1 MIGDAKRITQM
12 CLNLLSNAVKYTG
25 DGGSIFFSIAERGA
39 HREKEEADTVYMEY
53 EMVVEDN
60 GIGISEEFIPHL
72 FEPFERDKKVH
83 SGTIPGTGLG
93 MPIARNL
100 ARLMGGE
107 VYVKSVEDE
116 GTRFDVTF
124 RLKLPDT
131 NEDIKPDENEISDG
145 IVKF

>member
-1 MIGDAKRITQM
+1 
-12 CLNLLSNAVKYTG
+12 
-25 DGGSIFFSIAERGA
+25 
-39 HREKEEADTVYMEY
+39 
-53 EMVVEDN
+53 
-60 GIGISEEFIPHL
+60 
-72 FEPFERDKKVH
+72 
-83 SGTIPGTGLG
+83 